1 METKLSQGR
10 WGKSAKPYYFQKS
23 HYGILCA
30 SFPFALHKEPTVPP
44 RKIHPAGQNETHTA
58 LLRKKDRYTNRMVQ
72 FSKGHTLI
80 QKKIRTRESMPKKV
94 LLSKQVGCVSFY
106 SATWLFLGGGCVCAL
121 YRAKDEVACKLP
133 SLQFLKIVPLD

>member
-10 WGKSAKPYYFQKS
+10 WGKISQAVLFSEITLWYFMCFLS
-23 HYGILCA
+23 LCPA
-30 SFPFALHKEPTVPP
+30 QGTHCPP

-58 LLRKKDRYTNRMVQ
+58 LFRKKDRYTNKMVQ

-106 SATWLFLGGGCVCAL
+106 SATWLFLGGGCVC
-121 YRAKDEVACKLP
+121 
-133 SLQFLKIVPLD
+133 VPCTGQRTRLHVNYHPCNF